1 MNSDELSTFKDEVI
15 EAVKDFDKEQIVRLA
30 FVCGV
35 RALPIIGHKRNF
47 SFWKE
52 EKRQVNLYA
61 LFCAL
66 DYSYAFSNRNSS
78 RATSSSAVGDA
89 AYAAAA
95 AVGVAAAVGDAT
107 ADAATCDDSA
117 AAYAAAAVGN
127 AAYAATDAAYFAS
140 DAAYVDAAAYAD
152 AAAFAYAAFA
162 DAAYFADAFILNYDI
177 KKVIQDDIITI
188 GANKQIEQ
196 TDTAVYGE
204 VWDSF
209 IRVLIEGGCGYWAD
223 LYQEL
228 FRNHFEF
235 DQKELTRR
243 LGIWDQYKDFG
254 ASAAGEHLLS
264 TRKASNVKIVKEARI
279 ILIGKAG
286 AGKTSLAK
294 KLVDENAD
302 MPGQRDETHGVD
314 TTVLSLGDVEAHL
327 WDFGGQAVIY
337 SAHKCFLASRCV
349 YIIVCDGRTEG
360 TEEAVI
366 AKDFE
371 NIKYYGGQ
379 SKVFVVVNKYSGH
392 KVNFN
397 EQFFKEQY
405 KDMYDRYYE
414 IDIQEDKDALR
425 KFKADLEAYIIGKPT
440 WGNEINTK
448 FYEVQEQ
455 LKSRFQKGEDF
466 ISLES
471 IQNLADDV
479 HIKHKDFP
487 ILLKELHIIGTGFHY
502 EKLQNF
508 ETIVLNPTWI
518 SHGVYTVIRWLYD
531 NRKKVLKLSDFDR
544 IFANT
549 YKEKDKRKK
558 YPPHKDQYIFDLMK
572 EFKLGC
578 SLSKNEMIVPCTL
591 DAVSEN
597 DSSMIKGKDCI
608 SLKVT
613 SDVQLPDNF
622 MPQLITCL
630 YEDLKAEYSHPNVWR
645 NAFLYADDKV
655 HVLAFMNHLLGNA
668 IEISVWGEQAELYAG
683 RVSRI
688 LKETY
693 EECCNKNPAEK
704 IDIKYDQYY
713 MPMAMIKKLAE
724 SNVPEFMRTAERNQ
738 YVFNVFMRD
747 VNQALIG
754 DNPTVSTN
762 FSIHYSQAVQELLP
776 QLSILADV
784 LAENSEGQAY
794 KEVKKAID
802 ALEQNKECKS
812 EEEAA
817 KSGVFKTVGDLLM
830 QLGDP
835 KSAPSKAIT
844 GLEKAGKIGKTAFNM
859 GRKVATVLIPALMK
873 AGEFFLRY
881 QGIIG

>member
-1 MNSDELSTFKDEVI
+1 MNKGERAIFIDEVKNAI
-15 EAVKDFDKEQIVRLA
+15 KDFDKEQIVR
-30 FVCGV
+30 FTYVCGV
-35 RALPIIGHKRNF
+35 RALPIIGYKRNF
-47 SFWKE
+47 SFWEE
-52 EKRQVNLYA
+52 EKQQDYLYA
-61 LFCAL
+61 LFYAL
-66 DYSYAFSNRNSS
+66 DCSYALSNRNSS
-78 RATSSSAVGDA
+78 KTTATAAYAAANAANAATYAVTTYASAKAAYYSAKAAYTAATAAYAATATNAAAYTGDA
-89 AYAAAA
+89 AYAA
-95 AVGVAAAVGDAT
+95 V
-107 ADAATCDDSA
+107 
-117 AAYAAAAVGN
+117 Y
-127 AAYAATDAAYFAS
+127 
-140 DAAYVDAAAYAD
+140 
-152 AAAFAYAAFA
+152 AFALT
-162 DAAYFADAFILNYDI
+162 LNYDI
-177 KKVIQDDIITI
+177 KKVIRDDIISI
-188 GANKQIEQ
+188 GSNKRMKH
-196 TDTAVYGE
+196 TDIAVYGE
-204 VWDSF
+204 VGDSF
-209 IRVLIEGGCGYWAD
+209 LYALKECGCAYWAD

-235 DQKELTRR
+235 NIRELDRR
-243 LGIWDQYKDFG
+243 LEIWDLYKDFG

-264 TRKASNVKIVKEARI
+264 TRKASNVKIIKEARI

-294 KLVDENAD
+294 KLVDENAA

-337 SAHKCFLASRCV
+337 SAHKCFLARRCV

-392 KVNFN
+392 KLNFN

-405 KDMYDRYYE
+405 KDMYDGYYE
-414 IDIQEDKDALR
+414 IDIQEDQDALR
-425 KFKADLEAYIIGKPT
+425 RFKADLETYISGNPT
-440 WGNEINTK
+440 WGDEINAK

-455 LKSRFQKGEDF
+455 LKHRFQQGEDF
-466 ISLES
+466 VSIESLR
-471 IQNLADDV
+471 NLADDV
-479 HIKHKDFP
+479 QIKNKDFP
-487 ILLKELHIIGTGFHY
+487 VLLKELHVIGTGFHY

-544 IFANT
+544 IFTNT
-549 YKEKDKRKK
+549 DEEKDKRKK
-558 YPPHKDQYIFDLMK
+558 YPPQKDLYIFDLMK

-578 SLSKNEMIVPCTL
+578 SVSNEEMIVPCTL
-591 DAVSEN
+591 DVVSEN
-597 DSSMIKGKDCI
+597 DSLIVKNKDCL
-608 SLKVT
+608 SYKVT

-630 YEDLKAEYSHPNVWR
+630 YDDLKQETSNPHVWR

-668 IEISVWGEQAELYAG
+668 VEISIWGDQAELYAG

-693 EECCNKNPAEK
+693 EECCKKNPAGK
-704 IDIKYDQYY
+704 IEIKHDQYY
-713 MPMAMIKKLAE
+713 SSLPMIKEMAE
-724 SNVPEFMRTAERNQ
+724 DKVPVFMRTAERYQ
-738 YVFNVFMRD
+738 CVINVFMSD
-747 VNQALIG
+747 VHQALIG
-754 DNPTVSTN
+754 DFNTVSTN
-762 FSIHYSQAVQELLP
+762 FNIQYSKAVQELLP
-776 QLSILADV
+776 QLSILADE

-794 KEVKKAID
+794 KEVKKTID
-802 ALEQNKECKS
+802 ALTKNKECKS
-812 EEEAA
+812 EEEAL
-817 KSGVFKTVGDLLM
+817 KKGVLKTVGDFFK

-835 KSAPSKAIT
+835 KSTLSKTIT
-844 GLEKAGKIGKTAFNM
+844 GLEKAGKIGKAAFNI
-859 GRKVATVLIPALMK
+859 GRKATPVLIPALMK
-873 AGEFFLRY
+873 AGEFFLRS
-881 QGIIG
+881 QSLIG